1 MGAVKLLSTSSS
13 PRKRGPSWLRLLVR
27 IWVPAFAGM
36 TIAGCSSGP
45 PANTGHGSRPTLVSL
60 NPCSDEVLA
69 EVADPGQLL
78 AISHFSLDPSA
89 SSMGVEKARRYAV
102 TSGSVEEILALA
114 PDVVVADEY
123 VPAASRAALEQLG
136 IRLVSL
142 PIARSVA
149 QSREQVG
156 ELARLAGHPERGR
169 ALDARIKRALENAAP
184 EPGARP
190 VSAVVWQ
197 GGGIVPGGDTLIA
210 DLLRRTGFAS
220 LSASRGMRQ
229 ADVLPLEQLLAD
241 PPRLILAAGDPRA
254 SEDRMLSHPALEA
267 LAGTRRERF
276 DRSLLWCGGPTI
288 IRAAQRL
295 ADIRRSL

>member
-1 MGAVKLLSTSSS
+1 LKVLGLRHFWVSAFVGMTMMGCSTS
-13 PRKRGPSWLRLLVR
+13 
-27 IWVPAFAGM
+27 PAVNKDTAIHP
-36 TIAGCSSGP
+36 TI
-45 PANTGHGSRPTLVSL
+45 VSL

-69 EVADPGQLL
+69 EIVDPGQLL

-89 SSMGVEKARRYAV
+89 SSMGVAKARRFRV
-102 TSGSVEEILALA
+102 TSGSVEEILALG

-136 IRLVSL
+136 VRLVSL

-169 ALDARIKRALENAAP
+169 ALDARIAAALYDAAP
-184 EPGARP
+184 APGARP
-190 VSAVVWQ
+190 VSALVWQ
-197 GGGIVPGGDTLIA
+197 GGGIVPGRDTLIA
-210 DLLRRTGFAS
+210 DLLERTGFAS
-220 LSASRGMRQ
+220 MSAARGMRQ

-241 PPRLILAAGDPRA
+241 PPELILAAGDPRA
-254 SEDRMLSHPALEA
+254 NEDRMLSHPALDA
-267 LAGTRRERF
+267 LTGTRREHF

-288 IRAAQRL
+288 IRAIEGL
-295 ADIRRSL
+295 AAIRRSL